1 MIWIITT
8 AALLIPMFFLLAGL
22 AITVWSDPYIS
33 RKHRMILLAIVALS
47 VSLIAQNLLEDHIA
61 AESPQWFWRTT
72 LAIYGY
78 TVRPVLLIL
87 FLYIIQPEKKHLPA
101 WGLAAVNWAIYM
113 TAYYSHLCFW
123 ISSGNQ
129 FYRGPLAYTCFCVS
143 VILEAMGMRRDI
155 RVDFIEEP
163 RIGEYVIVHAGFAI
177 ERLPEQQAR
186 EDLEAWE
193 ELKDVLV

>member
-113 TAYYSHLCFW
+113 TAYYSTCVFGSVPVTSSTEGRWPTPAFVSALFFLGFCCFSPFV
-123 ISSGNQ
+123 ITGQEGN
-129 FYRGPLAYTCFCVS
+129 RKS
-143 VILEAMGMRRDI
+143 
-155 RVDFIEEP
+155 
-163 RIGEYVIVHAGFAI
+163 
-177 ERLPEQQAR
+177 
-186 EDLEAWE
+186 
-193 ELKDVLV
+193 